1 MRAQRENANGG
12 DDVNGTRERY
22 LEAMGI
28 QAWERRVDLPGLR
41 PESAQVPDMPQAEPP
56 PVVAEAQPPVSPP
69 EPRLP
74 ESAETRSVASLDWSE
89 LKARVA
95 ECTLCEL
102 HAGRT
107 QTVFG
112 VGAHDADWMII
123 GEGPGAEEDR
133 QGEPFVGRAGKLLN
147 NMLRAL
153 GLRREAVYI
162 ANIVKCRPP
171 GNRDPKPEEAAA
183 CRPYLER
190 QIALVKPRLILAVGR
205 IAAQNLLDTDVAV
218 GKLRGR
224 AHRYGDAGIPLV
236 VTYHPAYLLRS
247 PEQKARAWDDLCL
260 ARALLEEEA

>member
-1 MRAQRENANGG
+1 MSEA
-12 DDVNGTRERY
+12 RERY

-28 QAWERRVDLPGLR
+28 QVWERRVDLPGVR
-41 PESAQVPDMPQAEPP
+41 PAASPIPEASRAESLPAADDEPERAEPLS
-56 PVVAEAQPPVSPP
+56 VADVEPERTVPRATDSPAAQPIA
-69 EPRLP
+69 ELDWQ
-74 ESAETRSVASLDWSE
+74 ALETRVAG
-89 LKARVA
+89 
-95 ECTLCEL
+95 CTLCEL
-102 HAGRT
+102 HQGRT
-107 QTVFG
+107 NAVFG
-112 VGAHDADWMII
+112 VGARDADWMII

-153 GLRREAVYI
+153 GLKREAVYI

-190 QIALVKPRLILAVGR
+190 QMALVKPRLILAVGR
-205 IAAQNLLDTDVAV
+205 IAAQNLLDTDAAV

-224 AHRYGDAGIPLV
+224 VHRYGEARTPLV

>member
-1 MRAQRENANGG
+1 
-12 DDVNGTRERY
+12 
-22 LEAMGI
+22 MGI
-28 QAWERRVDLPGLR
+28 QAWERRVDLPGIR
-41 PESAQVPDMPQAEPP
+41 STAAPIQEVPQAEPSQ
-56 PVVAEAQPPVSPP
+56 VATATELPPP
-69 EPRLP
+69 EPRISAAAE
-74 ESAETRSVASLDWSE
+74 ESSVAGLDWPE
-89 LKARVA
+89 LEAQVGQ
-95 ECTLCEL
+95 CTLCEL
-102 HAGRT
+102 HNGRT
-107 QTVFG
+107 HTVFG
-112 VGAHDADWMII
+112 VGARDADWMII

-133 QGEPFVGRAGKLLN
+133 QGEPFVGRAGQLLN

-224 AHRYGDAGIPLV
+224 AHRYGEARIPLV

-247 PEQKARAWDDLCL
+247 PEQKARAWEDLCL
-260 ARALLEEEA
+260 ARALLEEGA

>member
-1 MRAQRENANGG
+1 VSNARGQ
-12 DDVNGTRERY
+12 Y

-28 QAWERRVDLPGLR
+28 QAWARRADLPSAR
-41 PESAQVPDMPQAEPP
+41 SASPSVSDVSESELP
-56 PVVAEAQPPVSPP
+56 PVVAEAAIPKP
-69 EPRLP
+69 EPRFSEAGEVRP
-74 ESAETRSVASLDWSE
+74 VDALDWADLE
-89 LKARVA
+89 ARVIG
-95 ECTLCEL
+95 CTLCEL

-107 QTVFG
+107 HGVFG
-112 VGAHDADWMII
+112 VGARDADWMII

-171 GNRDPKPEEAAA
+171 GNRDPKPEEAAT

-224 AHRYGDAGIPLV
+224 AHTYGEARIPLV

-260 ARALLEEEA
+260 ARALLEERA